1 MTDKLKALE
10 DLLPDLEKFPAPVKD
25 NFNKAIPEM
34 PDALSAEQTS
44 DWLKRGI
51 AIAGQTV
58 RSWEAA
64 AHFFQVSPNVISS
77 MPYSYFV
84 RWMECGASLCE
95 ESPTLAAAYFEA
107 KFEVKCKALT
117 IPFVSKIEWL
127 PQGKKMK

>member
-1 MTDKLKALE
+1 MTDKLKSLKYI
-10 DLLPDLEKFPAPVKD
+10 LPELEKFPAPVKD
-25 NFNKAIPEM
+25 NFNKAIVDM
-34 PDALSAEQTS
+34 PDALSDEQTS

-64 AHFFQVSPNVISS
+64 AHFYQVSPNVISS

-107 KFEVKCKALT
+107 SPAT
-117 IPFVSKIEWL
+117 MSKL
-127 PQGKKMK
+127 PSRNLNISQ